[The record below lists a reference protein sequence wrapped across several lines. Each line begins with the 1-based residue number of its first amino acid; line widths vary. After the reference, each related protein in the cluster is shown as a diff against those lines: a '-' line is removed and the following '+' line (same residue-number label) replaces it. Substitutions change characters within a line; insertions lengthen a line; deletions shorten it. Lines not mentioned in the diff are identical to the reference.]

1 MQDRNF
7 AHSALSAIHY
17 NSVAAIHE
25 GQMREAK
32 NCTDA
37 RAHLSRM
44 KNCGP
49 NRVQAANHVQTGAHY
64 TKPANIYMRARKESS
79 KPKND
84 RKRQAVKHDVS
95 TEKLRV
101 RIPVPM
107 DVDNDHDEMD
117 RFKVDFDKLDG
128 KRQREARHTG
138 RDDRATTE
146 QVLDPRTRLMLFKL
160 MSSGVLSEIN
170 GCISTGKEV

>member
-1 MQDRNF
+1 
-7 AHSALSAIHY
+7 
-17 NSVAAIHE
+17 
-25 GQMREAK
+25 
-32 NCTDA
+32 
-37 RAHLSRM
+37 
-44 KNCGP
+44 
-49 NRVQAANHVQTGAHY
+49 
-64 TKPANIYMRARKESS
+64 MRARKEAS
-79 KPKND
+79 KSKND
-84 RKRQAVKHDVS
+84 CKRQPVKHDVS
-95 TEKLRV
+95 TEGLRV
-101 RIPVPM
+101 RIPAPM
-107 DVDNDHDEMD
+107 DADNDHDEMD